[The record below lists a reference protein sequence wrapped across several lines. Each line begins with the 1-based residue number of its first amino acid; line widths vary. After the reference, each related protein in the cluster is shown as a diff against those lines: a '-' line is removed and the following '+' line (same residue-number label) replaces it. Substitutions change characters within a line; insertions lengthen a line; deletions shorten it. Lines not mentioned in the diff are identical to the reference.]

1 MDAGIGEM
9 ALLGAVV
16 GGGMSAAQGKNPLQ
30 GALLGGALGG
40 IGGAIA
46 PEALGLGSTD
56 AAVASTQAAGEQGI
70 GALAQGTSQ
79 MVNQFADQGLTLGQ
93 DEATKLALQN
103 QIESSAVDQ
112 GVKQSLSTALQNGA
126 DPSQIASSLGQISN
140 MPTATSLATP
150 SMVGQAANYLG
161 QGMHPLYALGG
172 LGLLQSQYNTA
183 QAMQPPGLQAPTGI
197 LSQINPYSAMGVKY
211 PTSFGSNYTYS
222 AKEGGVTH
230 MADGGISD
238 LMQYQGQD
246 VGIPSGVTNTSED
259 ILNYNLIPGGSDNL
273 TYLQKLRNSD
283 FVNPF
288 HLASGG
294 ISDLG
299 SYSDGGRLLQGPGT
313 GVSDSIP
320 ASIAGKQPARLAD
333 GEFVVPARIVSEI
346 GQGSTDA
353 GARKLYQ
360 MMDRIQRKRSETI
373 GKNKQF
379 AKDTKAYE
387 ELDKI

>member
-1 MDAGIGEM
+1 M

-30 GALLGGALGG
+30 GALLGGVLGG
-40 IGGAIA
+40 IGGAA
-46 PEALGLGSTD
+46 FPEALGLGDAT
-56 AAVASTQAAGEQGI
+56 AAVNSTQAAGVAGEA
-70 GALAQGTSQ
+70 ALNDSVSSGLASLPS
-79 MVNQFADQGLTLGQ
+79 NSIDQETI
-93 DEATKLALQN
+93 DYMTKQAAQN
-103 QIESSAVDQ
+103 QITNSAVDQ

-126 DPSQIASSLGQISN
+126 NPTQIANSLGQISN
-140 MPTATSLATP
+140 MPAATSLATP
-150 SMVGQAANYLG
+150 TSMVGNAANWIG

-172 LGLLQSQYNTA
+172 LGLLQNQYNTA
-183 QAMQPPGLQAPTGI
+183 QAMQPPGLQTPTGI
-197 LSQINPYSAMGVKY
+197 LSQINPYSATGVKY

-222 AKEGGVTH
+222 AKKGGVTH
-230 MADGGISD
+230 MDGGGIAD
-238 LMQYQGQD
+238 LTQYQGQD
-246 VGIPSGVTNTSED
+246 AGVPSGVNNTAED
-259 ILNYNLIPGGSDNL
+259 VLNYNLIPGGSDNL

-294 ISDLG
+294 VSDLG
-299 SYSDGGRLLQGPGT
+299 GYSDGGRLLQGPGT